1 MEFLDYYLKAARVI
15 ESCETPRQMLTA
27 LKYIK
32 LLKKKF
38 PKEESINNL
47 INIINNN
54 LIEQLKP
61 IAV

>member
-1 MEFLDYYLKAARVI
+1 
-15 ESCETPRQMLTA
+15 MLGA
-27 LKYIK
+27 LNYIK

-47 INIINNN
+47 ISLLTKN

-61 IAV
+61 IVE